1 MADLLERWPA
11 AHTNFFLHRP
21 KLRSTFPSIPFLPA
35 LLIAFAYCNCLRGE
49 GMSATDPSHP
59 KELHPSS
66 SAALPVPI
74 SHPPAVIAGFSAWL
88 LDAFD
93 FFRVTFCLTAIG
105 QEFHK
110 TDAQI
115 ALVITMTMAFRPVGG
130 FLFGIMADRY
140 GRRIPLM
147 INTGVFAIS
156 DILTGLAPNYT
167 ALLVVRALFGIVMG
181 GCWGVGASLA
191 MEGAPIHRRGLLS
204 GLLQEGYA
212 AGNVLAAVAY
222 FFLIGPLG
230 WRPLFYLG
238 SVPAILLVLYIKF
251 RVKESVVWKREFRT
265 KQPWPEQRREIL
277 SHWKLFLYLLAF
289 MTMMLF
295 ASHGTQDMY
304 PTFLQRQWHFDPHQR
319 ATITAI
325 SGIGAILGGLC
336 FGHLSDK
343 WGRRKAIILAFIL
356 ASVLIPLW
364 AYAPTPLLL
373 VTGAFLMQ
381 FMVQG
386 AWGVIPAHL
395 SELSPDS
402 VRALLP
408 GFAYQSAGIIASSVV
423 YIEAVYAQKTSY
435 STAMAL
441 TAISV
446 FVLASIM
453 AMVGKERR
461 GQRFGAS
468 AESVEFH

>member
-1 MADLLERWPA
+1 
-11 AHTNFFLHRP
+11 
-21 KLRSTFPSIPFLPA
+21 
-35 LLIAFAYCNCLRGE
+35 
-49 GMSATDPSHP
+49 MSATDPRPMQGLSN
-59 KELHPSS
+59 
-66 SAALPVPI
+66 SAAETNT

-93 FFRVTFCLTAIG
+93 FFRVTFCLTAMG
-105 QEFHK
+105 LEFHK
-110 TDAQI
+110 TDPQI
-115 ALVITMTMAFRPVGG
+115 ALIITMTMAFRPVGG

-147 INTGVFAIS
+147 INIGVFAIS
-156 DILTGLAPNYT
+156 DILTGLAPSYT
-167 ALLVVRALFGIVMG
+167 VLLIVRALFGIVMG
-181 GCWGVGASLA
+181 GCWGVAASLA
-191 MEGAPIHRRGLLS
+191 MEGAPPNRRGILS

-212 AGNVLAAVAY
+212 AGNVLAAIAY

-238 SVPAILLVLYIKF
+238 SLPAICLVLYIKF
-251 RVKESVVWKREFRT
+251 FVKESAVWQKEVKSR
-265 KQPWPEQRREIL
+265 QPWREQFREIA
-277 SHWKLFLYLLAF
+277 SHWKLFLYLLLF

-304 PTFLQRQWHFDPHQR
+304 PTFLQRQWHFGPSQR

-325 SGIGAILGGLC
+325 SGIGAIIGGIVV
-336 FGHLSDK
+336 GHLSDK
-343 WGRRKAIILAFIL
+343 WGRRKAIVLAFVL
-356 ASVLIPLW
+356 ASLVIPLW
-364 AYAPTPLLL
+364 AYAPNAILL

-402 VRALLP
+402 VRAVLP

-435 STAMAL
+435 ATAMAL

-446 FVLASIM
+446 FVFASIS
-453 AMVGKERR
+453 ALLGRERH
-461 GQRFGAS
+461 GQKFGSS
-468 AESVEFH
+468 AGPE

>member
-1 MADLLERWPA
+1 
-11 AHTNFFLHRP
+11 
-21 KLRSTFPSIPFLPA
+21 
-35 LLIAFAYCNCLRGE
+35 
-49 GMSATDPSHP
+49 MSATDPRPVQGLSN
-59 KELHPSS
+59 
-66 SAALPVPI
+66 SAAEAAT

-93 FFRVTFCLTAIG
+93 FFRVTFCLTAMG
-105 QEFHK
+105 LEFHK
-110 TDAQI
+110 TDPQI
-115 ALVITMTMAFRPVGG
+115 ALIITMTMAFRPVGG

-147 INTGVFAIS
+147 INIGVFAFS

-167 ALLVVRALFGIVMG
+167 FLLVVRALFGIVMG
-181 GCWGVGASLA
+181 GCWGVAASLA
-191 MEGAPIHRRGLLS
+191 MEGAPAGKRGILS

-212 AGNVLAAVAY
+212 AGNVLAAIAY

-238 SVPAILLVLYIKF
+238 SLPAICLVLYIKF
-251 RVKESVVWKREFRT
+251 FVKESAVWQKEVKSR
-265 KQPWPEQRREIL
+265 QPWREQFREIA
-277 SHWKLFLYLLAF
+277 SHWKLFLYLLLF

-304 PTFLQRQWHFDPHQR
+304 PTFLQRQWHFGPSQR

-325 SGIGAILGGLC
+325 SGIGAIIGGIVV
-336 FGHLSDK
+336 GHLSDK
-343 WGRRKAIILAFIL
+343 WGRRKAIVLAFVL
-356 ASVLIPLW
+356 ASLVIPLW
-364 AYAPTPLLL
+364 AYAPNAILL
-373 VTGAFLMQ
+373 VTGAFLIQ

-402 VRALLP
+402 VRAVLP

-435 STAMAL
+435 ATAMAL

-446 FVLASIM
+446 FVFASI
-453 AMVGKERR
+453 AALLGRERH
-461 GQRFGAS
+461 GQKFGSS
-468 AESVEFH
+468 AGPE